1 MYAYEISVG
10 LFSAPSWWMIGS
22 RSMVYPEKVPE
33 RTWTEQVRQDISKFC
48 DKAFVLSIRFEVQ
61 LLMDSHFLRKLSDVC
76 NAFDYLNEYV
86 PNLIQVVKKRR
97 RTHGGI

>member
-1 MYAYEISVG
+1 
-10 LFSAPSWWMIGS
+10 
-22 RSMVYPEKVPE
+22 MVYPENVPE

-61 LLMDSHFLRKLSDVC
+61 LLMDSHFLRKLPDVC

-86 PNLIQVVKKRR
+86 PNLIQVVNKRR
-97 RTHGGI
+97 RTHGDI